1 MSQRKHP
8 LSTTVQQGGV
18 SPISA
23 ASLPKNRSLFTV
35 LSGPDSGRIFALDGD
50 ELVFGREEPAAGRIL
65 DDGLS
70 RRHARVIARE
80 GSTYIEDLGSTN
92 GTFVGDARLTGPR
105 KLEDG
110 DRIAL
115 GQSVVVKFS
124 MVDALEEEAQRALYD
139 STVRDPLTRAF
150 NRRYL
155 EERLTS
161 EHSYA
166 ARHGS
171 DLTVA
176 VMDIDHFKRIN
187 DTWGHAAGDLVLKKV
202 SAAVSRSLRTEDVF
216 ARYGGEEFVVVL
228 RGIAPDKALQFGERV
243 RALVEGLS
251 VVFNGQSI
259 AVTTSVGVA
268 TMTGGRSFAGSAELL
283 SAADGALYAAKNH
296 GRNRVAQA

>member
-1 MSQRKHP
+1 MSQRKQP
-8 LSTTVQQGGV
+8 ISTTVQQSGA

-23 ASLPKNRSLFTV
+23 GSLPKNRSLFTV
-35 LSGPDSGRIFALDGD
+35 LTGPEPGRIFALDAD
-50 ELVFGREEPAAGRIL
+50 ELVFGREEPAVGRIV

-70 RRHARVIARE
+70 RRHARVIARG

-92 GTFVGDARLTGPR
+92 GTFVGEQRLAGPR
-105 KLEDG
+105 KLDDG

-115 GQSVVVKFS
+115 GQNVVVKFS
-124 MVDALEEEAQRALYD
+124 LVDALEEEAQRSLYE

-171 DLTVA
+171 DLTLA
-176 VMDIDHFKRIN
+176 MLDIDHFKRIN
-187 DTWGHAAGDLVLKKV
+187 DTWGHPAGDLVLKKV

-216 ARYGGEEFVVVL
+216 ARYGGEEFAVIL
-228 RGIAPDKALQFGERV
+228 RGIDLEGARHVGERLRTLV
-243 RALVEGLS
+243 SAAPVEFDGKKIGVTMSVGCSTLSDCPEPSTMALVA
-251 VVFNGQSI
+251 I
-259 AVTTSVGVA
+259 AD
-268 TMTGGRSFAGSAELL
+268 RR
-283 SAADGALYAAKNH
+283 LYAAKH
-296 GRNRVAQA
+296 GGRNRVVAEG

>member
-1 MSQRKHP
+1 MSQRKQP
-8 LSTTVQQGGV
+8 ISTTVQQSGA

-23 ASLPKNRSLFTV
+23 GSLPKNRSLFTV
-35 LSGPDSGRIFALDGD
+35 LTGPEPGRIFALDAD
-50 ELVFGREEPAAGRIL
+50 ELVFGREEPAVGRIV

-70 RRHARVIARE
+70 RRHARVIARG

-92 GTFVGDARLTGPR
+92 GTFVGEQRLTGPR
-105 KLEDG
+105 KLDDG

-115 GQSVVVKFS
+115 GQNVVVKFS
-124 MVDALEEEAQRALYD
+124 LVDALEEEAQRSLYE

-171 DLTVA
+171 DLTLA
-176 VMDIDHFKRIN
+176 MLDIDHFKRIN

-228 RGIAPDKALQFGERV
+228 RGIPPDKALQFAERV
-243 RALVEGLS
+243 RALVEGMAI
-251 VVFNGQSI
+251 VFEGHSLP
-259 AVTTSVGVA
+259 VTTSVGVA
-268 TMTGGRSFAGSAELL
+268 TMTATRAFASSAELL
-283 SAADGALYAAKNH
+283 SAADGALYAAKNA